1 MSIYFLL
8 GKGLRGLTFGNNSY
22 IKSFGR
28 KPMNNNFNNYRN
40 SVLKIF
46 ENCEDL
52 ICREGGN
59 GRSRFAVIFLRG
71 LNDRDYV
78 AETVLRPLIRNGL
91 SEFDGNFGALL
102 ECHYLTD
109 ADAPEK
115 SAEAIA
121 KGDLLIIAE
130 SKKGF
135 FKVISNAQ
143 FSPSRGITEPGSDV
157 TLRGPKAGFVE
168 NAETNIA
175 LLRRIIRTPDLK
187 FRFFTLGDVSQTSV
201 ILTYVDGR
209 ASKRFVEELS
219 RRINNL
225 NASVITDSTNIAM
238 LLGGRGLTLFPSYG
252 STEKVD
258 KAASKLMAGRVGIIV
273 DGSPFVLTLPF
284 LFIEGLQASDDYLHT
299 PFYSTFIRLLR
310 FFGFFAAIFAPSIL
324 CAVISNDWRAMPEE
338 FYGIINES
346 RKEIPVTFF
355 WEIMAV
361 LLLFEILREV
371 GVRMP
376 RTVGDAVG
384 IVGSIILGNTAVE
397 AGIVSSV
404 GVITV
409 AFSAVCAF
417 ITPAYMYVIV
427 LSRILSLVLTELFG
441 FWGLGISIAGLTLL
455 LIRKKSFGV
464 PYLTPLI
471 PFSKNGAQ
479 DSILA
484 IPKKTFGRRER
495 LGKRK

>member
-1 MSIYFLL
+1 MSNEFD
-8 GKGLRGLTFGNNSY
+8 SY
-22 IKSFGR
+22 R
-28 KPMNNNFNNYRN
+28 D
-40 SVLKIF
+40 SVLTIF
-46 ENCEDL
+46 NDCGDI

-59 GRSRFAVIFLRG
+59 ENSRFAVIFLRG
-71 LNDRDYV
+71 LNARDYIT
-78 AETVLRPLIRNGL
+78 ESIIRPLTRNDI
-91 SEFDGNFGALL
+91 SSFDGNFGKML
-102 ECHYLTD
+102 ECHYLTE
-109 ADAPEK
+109 AESPEK
-115 SAEAIA
+115 SAEAIS
-121 KGDLLIIAE
+121 KGDLLILCE
-130 SKKGF
+130 SEKGF
-135 FKVISNAQ
+135 FKTISNAQ
-143 FSPSRGITEPGSDV
+143 VTPSRGITEPGSDV

-168 NAETNIA
+168 NAETNIT

-187 FRFFTLGDVSQTSV
+187 FRFFTLGDVSQTNV

-209 ASKRFVEELS
+209 ASKRFVDELS
-219 RRINNL
+219 ERIKGL
-225 NASVITDSTNIAM
+225 NASVITDSTNVAM

-273 DGSPFVLTLPF
+273 DGSPFVITLPF

-310 FFGFFAAIFAPSIL
+310 CFGFFAAIFAPSVL
-324 CAVISNDWRAMPEE
+324 CAVISNDSTVMPSE
-338 FYGIINES
+338 FYGIIDKS
-346 RKEIPVTFF
+346 REDIPVTFF

-427 LSRILSLVLTELFG
+427 MSRIASLVLTELLG
-441 FWGLGISIAGLTLL
+441 FWGLGLSVFALLLL

-464 PYLTPLI
+464 PYFTPLI
-471 PFSKNGAQ
+471 PFDKKGAQ
-479 DSILA
+479 DSVLA
-484 IPKKTFGRRER
+484 IPKKTVGRRER

>member
-1 MSIYFLL
+1 MENLFDKYLH
-8 GKGLRGLTFGNNSY
+8 T
-22 IKSFGR
+22 
-28 KPMNNNFNNYRN
+28 
-40 SVLKIF
+40 VLELFSDCDDI
-46 ENCEDL
+46 

-59 GRSRFAVIFLRG
+59 EHARYAVIFCRG
-71 LNDRDYV
+71 LNERNYI
-78 AETVLRPLIRNGL
+78 AETVLRPLTRNDL
-91 SEFDGNFGALL
+91 SEFNGSFSSIL
-102 ECHYLTD
+102 ECHYLTE
-109 ADAPEK
+109 ADTPEK
-115 SAEAIA
+115 SASSIA
-121 KGDLLIIAE
+121 KGDFLIILE
-130 SKKGF
+130 NKNGF
-135 FKVISNAQ
+135 FKTLSNAQ
-143 FSPSRGITEPGSDV
+143 YSPSRGITEPGSDV

-168 NAETNIA
+168 NAEINIA

-187 FRFFTLGDVSQTSV
+187 FRFFTLGDISQTNV
-201 ILTYVDGR
+201 ILTYVEGR

-219 RRINNL
+219 NRL
-225 NASVITDSTNIAM
+225 KKLKASVITDSTNIAM
-238 LLGGRGLTLFPSYG
+238 LLGGRGLTIFPSYG

-258 KAASKLMAGRVGIIV
+258 KAASKLMSGRVGIIV
-273 DGSPFVLTLPF
+273 DGSPFVITLPF

-324 CAVISNDWRAMPEE
+324 CAVIANDSSVMPQE
-338 FYGIINES
+338 FYGIIDKS
-346 RKEIPVTFF
+346 RQDIPVTFF
-355 WEIMAV
+355 WEIIAV
-361 LLLFEILREV
+361 LLIFEILREV

-427 LSRILSLVLTELFG
+427 LSRIVSLILTELFG
-441 FWGLGISIAGLTLL
+441 FWGLGISIAGLIYL

-464 PYLTPLI
+464 SYLTPLI
-471 PFSKNGAQ
+471 PFNKNGSQ

-484 IPKKTFGRRER
+484 IPKKTLGRRER

>member
-1 MSIYFLL
+1 MEYSFD
-8 GKGLRGLTFGNNSY
+8 SY
-22 IKSFGR
+22 R
-28 KPMNNNFNNYRN
+28 DR
-40 SVLKIF
+40 VLSIF
-46 ENCEDL
+46 EDCGD
-52 ICREGGN
+52 IVCREGGN
-59 GRSRFAVIFLRG
+59 DSARFAIIFLRG

-78 AETVLRPLIRNGL
+78 AETVIRPLIRNKL
-91 SEFDGNFGALL
+91 DEFDGNFGEILV
-102 ECHYLTD
+102 CHYLIS
-109 ADAPEK
+109 ADTPEK
-115 SAEAIA
+115 SAEDIA
-121 KGDLLIIAE
+121 KGDLLILTE
-130 SKKGF
+130 SKNGF
-135 FKVISNAQ
+135 FKAVSNAQ
-143 FSPSRGITEPGSDV
+143 VAPSRGITEPGSDV

-168 NAETNIA
+168 NAELNIA

-187 FRFFTLGDVSQTSV
+187 FRFFTLGSVSRTNV

-209 ASKRFVEELS
+209 ASKRLVEELS
-219 RRINNL
+219 VRIKKL
-225 NASVITDSTNIAM
+225 EASVITDSTNIAM
-238 LLGGRGLTLFPSYG
+238 LLGGRRVSLFPSYG

-273 DGSPFVLTLPF
+273 DGSPFVITLPF

-310 FFGFFAAIFAPSIL
+310 LFGFFAAIFAPSIL
-324 CAVISNDWRAMPEE
+324 CAVISNDWTAMPKE
-338 FYGIINES
+338 FYGIIDES
-346 RKEIPVTFF
+346 RKDIPVTFF

-427 LSRILSLVLTELFG
+427 LSRISALVLTEIFG
-441 FWGLGISIAGLTLL
+441 FWGLGLSIGGLILL
-455 LIRKKSFGV
+455 LARTKSFGV
-464 PYLTPLI
+464 PYLTPIL
-471 PFSKNGAQ
+471 PFSKSGIQ
-479 DSILA
+479 DSVLA
-484 IPKKTFGRRER
+484 IPKKTLGRRER